1 MEQLLI
7 VQMIQKLGKIL
18 FPSGNKPVFSLI
30 ENKCLTVNV
39 HRKPNKKPTLIKN
52 KSQTQGSKGIR
63 HDGQYIDVHL

>member
-39 HRKPNKKPTLIKN
+39 HRKPNKKNHINQKQIVDL
-52 KSQTQGSKGIR
+52 GI
-63 HDGQYIDVHL
+63 